1 MKLSKKIIP
10 EEYGCLDYFI
20 KLENDIFIAFNSLTI
35 VFLKIFLPQIKI
47 IGYSLLKDTDKIVQ
61 IKSNLFIFRRNN
73 EDGEYLPELILI
85 EFDFNKKGKKDKYLE
100 GEEIYSSILDYFYI
114 ILQEHD
120 FSHYQEND
128 LIKNFLNLNEN
139 EIVVAFEE
147 SGLNFIKI
155 KDNKS
160 FDKKDIKSIPLINI
174 NKFDEISLFFLKEN
188 NFLLCGFKEGLFVID
203 NSNKSIIKKL
213 LTEYVITTINILLN
227 RNIILGVKK
236 EEDEEEI
243 INLIQYNL
251 EQEKIIRIKEN
262 ISDYELYEIIEI
274 KKGRILINYK
284 TENVE
289 IWKQI

>member
-1 MKLSKKIIP
+1 M
-10 EEYGCLDYFI
+10 
-20 KLENDIFIAFNSLTI
+20 
-35 VFLKIFLPQIKI
+35 
-47 IGYSLLKDTDKIVQ
+47 
-61 IKSNLFIFRRNN
+61 
-73 EDGEYLPELILI
+73 
-85 EFDFNKKGKKDKYLE
+85 
-100 GEEIYSSILDYFYI
+100 
-114 ILQEHD
+114 
-120 FSHYQEND
+120 
-128 LIKNFLNLNEN
+128 NEN

-147 SGLNFIKI
+147 SGLEFIKI

-160 FDKKDIKSIPLINI
+160 FDKKDIKSIPLKNI

-203 NSNKSIIKKL
+203 NSNKTIIKKL

-236 EEDEEEI
+236 EEDEEEEM

-274 KKGRILINYK
+274 KNCRILINYQ

>member
-1 MKLSKKIIP
+1 MEKIFQKITNINLINKPKEEEKSIDDVSITNVLTDKENILLSASNGLIYIFNKKNLSLKLSKKIIP
-10 EEYGCLDYFI
+10 EEYGGIGYFI
-20 KLENDIFIAFNSLTI
+20 KLENDIFIAFNSFTI

-47 IGYSLLKDTDKIVQ
+47 IEYSFQGFEDIDKIVQ

-73 EDGEYLPELILI
+73 EAGEYLPELILI

-100 GEEIYSSILDYFYI
+100 GEEIDSSILDYFYI

-147 SGLNFIKI
+147 SGLEFIKI

-160 FDKKDIKSIPLINI
+160 FDKKDIKSIPLKNI

-203 NSNKSIIKKL
+203 NSYKTIIKKL
-213 LTEYVITTINILLN
+213 LTNMLSQLL
-227 RNIILGVKK
+227 I
-236 EEDEEEI
+236 
-243 INLIQYNL
+243 YC
-251 EQEKIIRIKEN
+251 
-262 ISDYELYEIIEI
+262 
-274 KKGRILINYK
+274 
-284 TENVE
+284 
-289 IWKQI
+289 